1 MTVSSSFSTFLDNIK
16 VDNYEKI
23 GNRYNEITKK
33 LNKTFRETDSE
44 TANSLRVG
52 SYGRYTGIKG
62 ISDLD
67 LLYIMPKSKW
77 DTYKNS
83 PKTLLADVRDAL
95 KERYPTTDIKYDRL
109 VVDVFFADF
118 TFEVQPV
125 FEEEGDD
132 GYINYKYPDT
142 KYGCYKVT
150 KPKQEQDAMTEFKA
164 NHGMHHRLLC
174 KMTRSWK
181 NNMGVA
187 MGGLLV
193 DTLAYNFLKDRDDYD
208 FSSFSDFDNM
218 CKDFFEY
225 LKDQPKQDHYQALGS
240 NQDVK
245 VKHPFRNKAKQAFN
259 KAKDAIDEEDET
271 ERNDAWREIF
281 GKDFPKADSG
291 VSDFSS
297 SVKGY
302 TDNEQFI
309 EDYYPVDILYE
320 LKINCLIERN
330 GFRPS
335 YLRDV
340 LLKKEWLPHD
350 YTLKFFIENT
360 DTPGDFEVKWK
371 VKNIGDEAE
380 RRNCL
385 RGFIENP
392 NLKNNGRREKT
403 DFYGPHY
410 VECYIIK
417 NGIVV
422 ARDKILVPIKY

>member
-23 GNRYNEITKK
+23 GSRYNEITKK
-33 LNKTFRETDSE
+33 LNKTFRDTDSE

-95 KERYPTTDIKYDRL
+95 QERYPTTDIKYDRL
-109 VVDVFFADF
+109 VVDVFFTDF

-132 GYINYKYPDT
+132 GFINYKYPDT
-142 KYGCYKVT
+142 KYNCYKVT
-150 KPKQEQDAMTEFKA
+150 KPKQEQNAMTEFKT
-164 NHGMHHRLLC
+164 NHGTHHRLLC

-193 DTLAYNFLKDRDDYD
+193 DTLAYNFLKGRDDYD

-271 ERNDAWREIF
+271 VRNDTWREIF
-281 GKDFPKADSG
+281 GKVFPKANSDTSTSG
-291 VSDFSS
+291 SS
-297 SVKGY
+297 LV
-302 TDNEQFI
+302 DREQFI
-309 EDYYPVDILYE
+309 EDYNPVDILYS
-320 LKINCLIERN
+320 LNTTV
-330 GFRPS
+330 P
-335 YLRDV
+335 LR
-340 LLKKEWLPHD
+340 
-350 YTLKFFIENT
+350 F
-360 DTPGDFEVKWK
+360 
-371 VKNIGDEAE
+371 
-380 RRNCL
+380 
-385 RGFIENP
+385 
-392 NLKNNGRREKT
+392 
-403 DFYGPHY
+403 
-410 VECYIIK
+410 
-417 NGIVV
+417 
-422 ARDKILVPIKY
+422 

>member
-23 GNRYNEITKK
+23 GSRYNEITKK
-33 LNKTFRETDSE
+33 LNKKFRDTDSE

-95 KERYPTTDIKYDRL
+95 QERYPTTDIKYDRL
-109 VVDVFFADF
+109 VVDVFFKDF

-132 GYINYKYPDT
+132 GYTNYKYPDT
-142 KYGCYKVT
+142 KYGCYKIT
-150 KPKQEQDAMTEFKA
+150 KPKQEQNAMTEFKE
-164 NHGMHHRLLC
+164 NHGTHHRLLC

-193 DTLAYNFLKDRDDYD
+193 DTLAYNFLKERDDYD
-208 FSSFSDFDNM
+208 FSSFSDFDEM

-225 LKDQPKQDHYQALGS
+225 LKEQPKQDHYQALGS

-245 VKHPFRNKAKQAFN
+245 VKHPFRHKANQAYKKAKN
-259 KAKDAIDEEDET
+259 AIDEANET
-271 ERNDAWREIF
+271 ERNNTWREIF
-281 GKDFPKADSG
+281 GKDFPKAGSK
-291 VSDFSS
+291 VSAFSS
-297 SVKGY
+297 LNREY

-309 EDYYPVDILYE
+309 EDSYPVDILYE

-371 VKNIGDEAE
+371 VKNIGKEAE

-385 RGFIENP
+385 RG
-392 NLKNNGRREKT
+392 L
-403 DFYGPHY
+403 Y
-410 VECYIIK
+410 
-417 NGIVV
+417 
-422 ARDKILVPIKY
+422 

>member
-23 GNRYNEITKK
+23 GSRYNEITKK
-33 LNKTFRETDSE
+33 LNKKFRDTDSE

-95 KERYPTTDIKYDRL
+95 QERYPTTDIKYDRL
-109 VVDVFFADF
+109 VVDVFFKDF

-132 GYINYKYPDT
+132 GYTNYKYPDT
-142 KYGCYKVT
+142 KYGCYKIT
-150 KPKQEQDAMTEFKA
+150 KPKQEQNAMTEFKE
-164 NHGMHHRLLC
+164 NHGTHHRLLC

-193 DTLAYNFLKDRDDYD
+193 DTLAYNFLKERDDYD
-208 FSSFSDFDNM
+208 FSSFSDFDEM

-225 LKDQPKQDHYQALGS
+225 LKEQPKQDHYQALGS

-245 VKHPFRNKAKQAFN
+245 VKHPFRHKANQAYKKAKN
-259 KAKDAIDEEDET
+259 AIDEANET
-271 ERNDAWREIF
+271 ERNNTWREIF
-281 GKDFPKADSG
+281 GKDFPKAGSK
-291 VSDFSS
+291 VSAFSS
-297 SVKGY
+297 LNREY

-309 EDYYPVDILYE
+309 EDSYPVDILYE

-360 DTPGDFEVKWK
+360 DTPGDFEVS
-371 VKNIGDEAE
+371 NYSAP
-380 RRNCL
+380 L
-385 RGFIENP
+385 
-392 NLKNNGRREKT
+392 
-403 DFYGPHY
+403 
-410 VECYIIK
+410 
-417 NGIVV
+417 
-422 ARDKILVPIKY
+422 